1 MEFMMKSLA
10 LTALLAT
17 ASLSFATQQKA
28 PSIAFEY
35 LTKDLGK
42 VTQGQKATHI
52 FKFSNKGLAP
62 LEISRVESSCGCT
75 AAILSS
81 KVIQPG
87 ETGQIEVT
95 VSTEGVVSKI
105 TKSVTVNSNDPLQP
119 QMVLN
124 VSADVEPEFTLSERS
139 IYFGNVARGKEVV
152 RELIVSIQ
160 PGKSMKLLSAEST
173 DPNVTVKLESIPAPA
188 KGSPG
193 AGMKSM
199 KLIAVQKA
207 DTKEGYHFGEVVIKT
222 TSTFTPEIKISVR
235 GMVTA
240 ATQNN

>member
-1 MEFMMKSLA
+1 MKSLA
-10 LTALLAT
+10 LTVLLTT
-17 ASLSFATQQKA
+17 ASFSFAAQQKT
-28 PSIAFEY
+28 PSIAFET

-52 FKFSNKGLAP
+52 FKFTNKGLAP
-62 LEISRVESSCGCT
+62 LEIARVESSCGCT

-105 TKSVTVNSNDPLQP
+105 TKSVTVNSNDPLQA
-119 QMVLN
+119 QVVLN
-124 VSADVEPEFTLSERS
+124 VSAYVEPEYTLSERS

-152 RELIVSIQ
+152 RELIVSI
-160 PGKSMKLLSAEST
+160 PAGKSMKILSAEST
-173 DPNVTVKLESIPAPA
+173 DPNVTVKLEPIPTPSG

-193 AGMKSM
+193 AGAKSM
-199 KLIAVQKA
+199 KLTAVQKA

-222 TSTFTPEIKISVR
+222 TSTFTPQIKISVR

-240 ATQNN
+240 PTQND